1 MDEVLGFPPFLS
13 LLIAGLLVPFVPKL
27 ARQGLLVLAPIGA
40 LLASVM
46 VRADQSFSFTIL
58 NIAPVNFLALQDYAP
73 LFGVAFS
80 LVVLAAGIFGINTA
94 KRGEASAALI
104 AAAAALGVV
113 FAGDM
118 ISFFLFWELLAVASA
133 YLIFTGGFKHS
144 AGAAQRYLILHIIG
158 GAVLLAGIAA
168 VMVDSGTAAFPVLE
182 LSLPF
187 PAATDLTAWAPW
199 LIITGILI
207 NLAAPPFSAWL
218 PDSYPEASPFGMIV
232 LSALTTK
239 CALFMLL
246 ELFAGNTLL
255 LWMGFAMIIY
265 GTFFS
270 FMQNDI
276 RRMLCYSIIAQV
288 GVMTVAVGIGTE
300 EALLGA
306 AVLAFGHIAYKA
318 LLATAAGAV
327 MQQTGK
333 RRFTDL
339 GGLWRVMPV
348 VFIATIIGSLGM
360 AGIPLTGAFIGKSLV
375 HNAVDSLG
383 VTYLSVLF
391 TGTIAVALYLIFPWF
406 IFMGEKKDIAIKPLS
421 LEASIALGV
430 LSLFVLVPG
439 FYPAAINPLLPAPLT
454 HSGYDAPHLVHALEL
469 AAFGALGFFLMLPW
483 VKQKKGI
490 TLDID
495 WVYRVLLT
503 HLLQLGNRFLH
514 HVEILCRNVWQ
525 ILSRRG
531 SSALGR
537 AFAPA
542 GIVADAWPIGITML
556 IATILLCIFLLLY
569 Y

>member
-1 MDEVLGFPPFLS
+1 MDEVLGFPPFLA

-27 ARQGLLVLAPIGA
+27 ARQGLLVIAPVISLIA
-40 LLASVM
+40 CVL

-80 LVVLAAGIFGINTA
+80 LVMLAAGIFGLNSA
-94 KRGEASAALI
+94 KPGEASAALI
-104 AAAAALGVV
+104 ASAAALGVV
-113 FAGDM
+113 YAGDM

-144 AGAAQRYLILHIIG
+144 AGAARRYLILHIIG

-182 LSLPF
+182 LSFPF
-187 PAATDLTAWAPW
+187 PAATDLTGWAPW
-199 LIITGILI
+199 LILTGILV

-255 LWMGFAMIIY
+255 LWLGFVMIFY
-265 GTFFS
+265 GTLLA

-276 RRMLCYSIIAQV
+276 RRTLCYSIIAQV
-288 GVMTVAVGIGTE
+288 GIMTVAVGIGTE
-300 EALLGA
+300 AALLGA
-306 AVLAFGHIAYKA
+306 ALLAFGHIAYKA
-318 LLATAAGAV
+318 LLATAAGTI

-339 GGLWRVMPV
+339 GGLWKAMP
-348 VFIATIIGSLGM
+348 IAFAAAIIGSLGM
-360 AGIPLTGAFIGKSLV
+360 AGIPLTGAFVGKSLV
-375 HNAVDSLG
+375 HGAVDALG

-391 TGTIAVALYLIFPWF
+391 ASSVSIALYLIFPWF
-406 IFMGEKKDIAIKPLS
+406 IFMAEKKDLTLKKMPV
-421 LEASIALGV
+421 EVQIALGI
-430 LSLFVLVPG
+430 LALFVLVPG
-439 FYPAAINPLLPAPLT
+439 IWPALMNPLLPAPLAHT
-454 HSGYDAPHLVHALEL
+454 GYDAPHLIHALEL

-483 VKQKKGI
+483 VKQQKGI
-490 TLDID
+490 ILDID
-495 WVYRVLLT
+495 WVYRAFLT
-503 HLLQLGNRFLH
+503 HLLQLGNRFLYH
-514 HVEILCRNVWQ
+514 AEILCKNVWL
-525 ILSRRG
+525 ILSRR
-531 SSALGR
+531 STSALSR

-542 GIVADAWPIGITML
+542 GIVADAWPIGITVL
-556 IATILLCIFLLLY
+556 VTTILLCVFLLLY